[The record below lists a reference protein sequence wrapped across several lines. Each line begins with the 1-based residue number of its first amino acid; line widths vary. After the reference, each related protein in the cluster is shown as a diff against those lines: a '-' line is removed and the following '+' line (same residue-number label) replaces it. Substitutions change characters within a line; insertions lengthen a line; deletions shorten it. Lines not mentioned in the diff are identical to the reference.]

1 MLSNSNNNEQ
11 LFINLATV
19 TSRRISITAVC
30 AKPYRWQPLNRR
42 SITNM
47 KSILFL
53 VTTFFFLSSKIYGQD
68 FNKTINKD
76 SLLQTIVKDLPE
88 YAKNEILKEYNE
100 GDEKHKE
107 AILILLNMPKSSK
120 NEMIA
125 DIDSNFDNIKI
136 LKNEYS
142 KLVPKN
148 YIISIEFN
156 AADKIAMTKESI
168 DLKMEDT
175 LNKQWNLEQEWNLEY
190 SSKKI
195 AHMLKRLNWTITTL
209 EKIKKLLA
217 DAKCISIENGTITT
231 IGFGR
236 SGLGKYYFKLFES
249 DLTNEQIEKYND
261 GCTYIFY
268 KKNIVLEYG
277 GGAAGSQCFP
287 D

>member
-1 MLSNSNNNEQ
+1 ME
-11 LFINLATV
+11 
-19 TSRRISITAVC
+19 R
-30 AKPYRWQPLNRR
+30 
-42 SITNM
+42 
-47 KSILFL
+47 ILFL
-53 VTTFFFLSSKIYGQD
+53 AATVFFLPSKIYGQD
-68 FNKTINKD
+68 FNRAINKD

-88 YAKNEILKEYNE
+88 YAKKEILKEYIE

-120 NEMIA
+120 KEMIA
-125 DIDSNFDNIKI
+125 DIDSNFNNINN

-142 KLVPKN
+142 KLVPEN
-148 YIISIEFN
+148 YIVSIEFN

-195 AHMLKRLNWTITTL
+195 AHMLKRLDWTITTL
-209 EKIKKLLA
+209 EMIKKLLA
-217 DAKCISIENGTITT
+217 DAKCVSIENGTITT
-231 IGFGR
+231 IGFAR